1 MDLAALGLLVD
12 TEGWDL
18 LASLPAYDAGA
29 ELGLQTRLREAGYA
43 PELVSAALLQSQLRA
58 RAQDKFGTFAD
69 AMLFTVDG
77 LEQATRF
84 AVAARHAARC

>member
-1 MDLAALGLLVD
+1 MDLAA
-12 TEGWDL
+12 
-18 LASLPAYDAGA
+18 
-29 ELGLQTRLREAGYA
+29 LGLQTRLREAGYA

-77 LEQATRF
+77 LERLDHD
-84 AVAARHAARC
+84 AVFERLDGNRHDG